1 MRRYLAPFVRPT
13 APFEPDADTALLLHL
28 DEGEGAVAHDASSA
42 QGGPTHGE
50 VKVGGPSLGPAW
62 EADSPF

>member
-1 MRRYLAPFVRPT
+1 M
-13 APFEPDADTALLLHL
+13 APFEPDATPRLLPRL

-50 VKVGGPSLGPAW
+50 VKVGGPSLAPAW